1 MRLKRWASV
10 LFVTCYLL
18 SLTWGTAAH
27 ALKFG
32 LCGNTLSYFVVWDMF
47 CGWAAYDNRTHIV
60 AEDAKGNYYE
70 VREPWGAFT
79 PFGNVDRINY
89 DVSNN
94 LIARHI
100 NHVIS
105 HTSHPEIDRVYVVQ
119 EIWPKQF
126 NVPAHLWSYN
136 FHEPMEKLSYFHL
149 KSICTANG
157 SAIELY
163 PDWFNRQ
170 ILMTISDNPRLQ
182 QASREATPYYNT
194 FFDPAANNI
203 QNRFQAT
210 SDSNGL
216 NTN

>member
-18 SLTWGTAAH
+18 SLTWGTVAH
-27 ALKFG
+27 TLKIG
-32 LCGNTLSYFVVWDMF
+32 ISGNTLSYLVVWDMF
-47 CGWAAYDNRTHIV
+47 CGWHAYDNRTRIV
-60 AEDAKGNYYE
+60 AEDTSGNYYE
-70 VREPWGAFT
+70 VREPWGAFQ
-79 PFGNVDRINY
+79 PYGNVDRIHY
-89 DVSNN
+89 DVSSH
-94 LIARHI
+94 LVPRHI
-100 NHVIS
+100 NNVLS

-136 FHEPMEKLSYFHL
+136 FREPMEKVSYFHL
-149 KSICTANG
+149 QAIRRADG
-157 SAIELY
+157 SNIESY
-163 PDWFNRQ
+163 PDWFNQ
-170 ILMTISDNPRLQ
+170 QTLLTIADNPRLKL
-182 QASREATPYYNT
+182 ASREGTPYYNT
-194 FFDPAANNI
+194 FFDPTANNI

>member
-10 LFVTCYLL
+10 LFVICYLCAL
-18 SLTWGTAAH
+18 AWGTGAH

-32 LCGNTLSYFVVWDMF
+32 LTGNTLSYFFVWDMF
-47 CGWAAYDNRTHIV
+47 CGWHAYDNRTHII
-60 AEDAKGNYYE
+60 AEDANGTFYE

-89 DVSNN
+89 DVSNH
-94 LIARHI
+94 LVARHI
-100 NHVIS
+100 NNVIS
-105 HTSHPEIDRVYVVQ
+105 HTSHPDFDRVYIVQ

-126 NVPAHLWSYN
+126 NVPSNLWSYN
-136 FHEPMEKLSYFHL
+136 FSEPMEKVSYFHL
-149 KSICTANG
+149 RSICTANG
-157 SAIELY
+157 NSIETY

-170 ILMTISDNPRLQ
+170 TLMTISDNPRLQ
-182 QASREATPYYNT
+182 QAAREATPYYNT
-194 FFDPAANNI
+194 YFNPVANNL
-203 QNRFQAT
+203 QNRFQVT